1 LFLPLLAVPLGIVS
15 RRARRSVGVVV
26 GLVMLILFHNVLRV
40 GESLVETG
48 ALPPIIGLWLPGAI
62 FAAIGAWAFHM
73 TSKRPGYNPVSATLD
88 RTSDIV
94 DAVRRRFAR
103 RGTPA

>member
-1 LFLPLLAVPLGIVS
+1 
-15 RRARRSVGVVV
+15 
-26 GLVMLILFHNVLRV
+26 VLRF
-40 GESLVETG
+40 GEGMVETG
-48 ALPPIIGLWLPGAI
+48 VLPPIIGLWLPGAL

-94 DAVRRRFAR
+94 DAVRRRFGDRSAR
-103 RGTPA
+103 A